1 MEYKQADG
9 REENLFP
16 LVGENRDQ
24 ILVSKQIKFEI
35 DIMTTSCNQPT
46 LFIS

>member
-1 MEYKQADG
+1 MEYKHANG
-9 REENLFP
+9 REENFFP
-16 LVGENRDQ
+16 LVGANRDQ

-35 DIMTTSCNQPT
+35 YIMTTSCNQPT